1 MVLKTRITELFGIEK
16 PIVQGGMH
24 YVGYAEMAAAV
35 SNAGGLGVITALT
48 QPSPE
53 KLREE
58 IQKCKKMTSK
68 PFGVNLTLL
77 PMLAPPNYGEYVDV
91 IISEGVKVVET
102 AGRAPDEFIGKFKEH
117 DIKVIH
123 KCVSV
128 RHALSAEKKGV
139 DAISLDGFE
148 CGGHPGEEDVGNFVL
163 APLGAEKLT
172 VPFIVSGGV
181 ANGMQLAAAFAMG
194 ADGVNAGTL
203 FMCTKEAPIHENIK
217 KALVAGDERS
227 TTHIFRTLN
236 NTERVYKNE
245 TAMKVREIESQK
257 PGDFPAIRPYVLGE
271 NYRKSFQETGDTT
284 SSCWSCGLSM
294 ALIHD
299 IPSCQELLD
308 RMVADAEQAVK
319 RASSKV
325 ISSKL

>member
-102 AGRAPDEFIGKFKEH
+102 AGRGK
-117 DIKVIH
+117 
-123 KCVSV
+123 
-128 RHALSAEKKGV
+128 
-139 DAISLDGFE
+139 
-148 CGGHPGEEDVGNFVL
+148 
-163 APLGAEKLT
+163 
-172 VPFIVSGGV
+172 
-181 ANGMQLAAAFAMG
+181 
-194 ADGVNAGTL
+194 
-203 FMCTKEAPIHENIK
+203 
-217 KALVAGDERS
+217 
-227 TTHIFRTLN
+227 
-236 NTERVYKNE
+236 
-245 TAMKVREIESQK
+245 
-257 PGDFPAIRPYVLGE
+257 
-271 NYRKSFQETGDTT
+271 
-284 SSCWSCGLSM
+284 
-294 ALIHD
+294 
-299 IPSCQELLD
+299 
-308 RMVADAEQAVK
+308 
-319 RASSKV
+319 
-325 ISSKL
+325 